1 MKYESSLTKDEMT
14 AYNLRVSIAS
24 IIIGSAILLA
34 LLKPSY
40 EAEAVGA
47 VLIAVVTLLSAVV
60 FNWDTKLSSVL
71 SKRCLI
77 KSKERGQFLWDLSAI
92 TFMCAWLGIL
102 YAATQQTI
110 DHTVLTFSGV
120 LTVIGVTLYFTKRG
134 QMLFARLAEY

>member
-60 FNWDTKLSSVL
+60 FNWDL

-77 KSKERGQFLWDLSAI
+77 NKSKERGQFLYDLSAI